1 MQLPVVD
8 VQPLREADPRAA
20 RHVATSLTEACEA
33 HGFFLVEG
41 HGVDMEAVRQLEQL
55 AREFFALE
63 DEEKQRIAMERGGRA
78 WRGWFPYQGEL
89 TSGRPDGK
97 EGIYF
102 GTELPPDDRPMHG
115 PNLFPERPAELR
127 SAVLAH
133 LEAMEDLG
141 RLLVGGLDL
150 ALGVGGRL
158 VRLVGDP
165 LCLFRIF
172 RYLPAETK
180 GVPGAEGGD
189 DEPQWGVGEHSDYG
203 LLTILHQD
211 ETGGLEVQGPRG
223 WTEVPPRPG
232 AFVCNIGDMLE
243 RATNGRFRS
252 TLHRVRRPEAE
263 RISMPY
269 FFDPGWDAEVE
280 PLVDGPGGGTDRWDG
295 TDPHL
300 FGGPYGDYVWQKVG
314 KVFPGLG

>member
-1 MQLPVVD
+1 VRLPVVD
-8 VQPLREADPRAA
+8 VEPLREADPRGAA
-20 RHVATSLTEACEA
+20 QVAAALTAACEE

-41 HGVDMEAVRQLEQL
+41 HGVDMDAVHHLEEL
-55 AREFFALE
+55 AREFFALGE
-63 DEEKQRIAMERGGRA
+63 EEKARIAMARGGRA
-78 WRGWFPYQGEL
+78 WRGWFPVRGEL
-89 TSGRPDGK
+89 TSGRPDAK
-97 EGIYF
+97 EGLYF
-102 GTELPPDDRPMHG
+102 GSELPPDDRPMHG

-127 SAVLAH
+127 SAVLDH
-133 LEAMEDLG
+133 LDAMEDLG
-141 RLLVGGLDL
+141 RALVGGLDL

-158 VRLVGDP
+158 VQLVGDP

-172 RYLPAETK
+172 RYPPVD
-180 GVPGAEGGD
+180 GPV
-189 DEPQWGVGEHSDYG
+189 DEADVEPEWGVGEHSDYG

-211 ETGGLEVQGPRG
+211 RSGGLEVRTARG
-223 WTEVPPRPG
+223 WREVPPRPG

-252 TLHRVRRPEAE
+252 TLHRVRRPAHE

-269 FFDPGWDAEVE
+269 FFDPGWDAVVE
-280 PLVDGPGGGTDRWDG
+280 PLVEGPGAAPERWDG

-314 KVFPGLG
+314 KVFPALG